1 MNVTTYTSPFGAL
14 ARLPQ
19 AAPGHE
25 VRRLYRILVDMDN
38 VAYRYLANDE
48 MSRDTKLLTNRQA
61 NDQDGRKDEF
71 LSECGFQA
79 KLQSTHA
86 VLTGIT
92 S

>member
-14 ARLPQ
+14 SLVYHKLLR
-19 AAPGHE
+19 GTK
-25 VRRLYRILVDMDN
+25 YGGYGILVDMDN

-71 LSECGFQA
+71 LSESA
-79 KLQSTHA
+79 ASRPSSRARTR
-86 VLTGIT
+86 